1 MKKTI
6 LTCLA
11 VLSLAAMPCL
21 AQNPL
26 REEILSAK
34 TVLLTGGTPDLLD
47 IAAGEL
53 NKWGR
58 FQVVASR
65 READVVFDFGLN
77 WQPGQVAVE
86 ILAITDARTG
96 EMLYRGDRVGHFAP
110 WSHLMRSLLTD
121 LRGRIALESTIQLGT
136 RAAKYFSDGAL
147 LNEKLVKMSPSMTDS
162 SKTVAIVAMKSQK
175 FADQLSQWNSDTA
188 KKKLT
193 AEDLGRKHNLEAV
206 EKYHDEILAYTCQ
219 QLKLEAQIDS
229 LMDSERA
236 SLPSDVVQALD
247 AVEADA
253 APLSADCSSKDG
265 AKQVQK

>member
-34 TVLLTGGTPDLLD
+34 AVLLTGGTPDLLD

-77 WQPGQVAVE
+77 WQSGQVAVE
-86 ILAITDARTG
+86 TLAITHARTR
-96 EMLYRGDRVGHFAP
+96 EMLYSGDRVGHFAP

-121 LRGRIALESTIQLGT
+121 LRGKIELESTILFGT
-136 RAAKYFSDGAL
+136 RAAKYFSDSAL
-147 LNEKLVKMSPSMTDS
+147 LSGKQATMWPSSADS
-162 SKTVAIVAMKSQK
+162 SKNVAMKSKK

-188 KKKLT
+188 KKKLM

-219 QLKLEAQIDS
+219 HLKIEAQMDS
-229 LMDSERA
+229 LMDSDRA
-236 SLPSDVVQALD
+236 SSPSDVVQALD

-253 APLSADCSSKDG
+253 AALSADCSSKDG
-265 AKQVQK
+265 AKPVQK